1 MHYKMNVCVCVC
13 VYVFSK
19 SFQYTLL
26 RGVFSE
32 HLEKD
37 KNHTCWF
44 DFYSYMLTLNQNFN
58 IFDLWSSQTIYF
70 PVLLNIQHREVFF
83 SFEPFLKKLP
93 ELSEFLKIN
102 PHAQMLSLGHTR
114 LLKGYKLRAP
124 YNGPWKIIALF
135 IFLALPQEATQS
147 DYIKPLHFI

>member
-13 VYVFSK
+13 VCVFQKFSVYTTERSFLWTFGEGQK
-19 SFQYTLL
+19 S
-26 RGVFSE
+26 
-32 HLEKD
+32 
-37 KNHTCWF
+37 CWF

-58 IFDLWSSQTIYF
+58 IFDLWSSQTIFF

-147 DYIKPLHFI
+147 DYIKPLHLI